1 MYMMSVNASLFIRVK
16 GIPPPPPAPPPPSPH
31 PLVRMTGKFLQFFVL
46 PFSQKSISLFCLTT
60 LLDVFRTYLM
70 HSSKYFCLHDL
81 NTSMLLQGFAE
92 ALTGVSFKR
101 TTKYIKETA
110 IRMLS

>member
-1 MYMMSVNASLFIRVK
+1 
-16 GIPPPPPAPPPPSPH
+16 
-31 PLVRMTGKFLQFFVL
+31 MTGKFLQFFVL

-81 NTSMLLQGFAE
+81 NTFMLLQGFAE

-101 TTKYIKETA
+101 TTKYVKETA
-110 IRMLS
+110 IRMISIKLEQSANTFAFRTGFSGEYYCF

>member
-1 MYMMSVNASLFIRVK
+1 MFMYMMSVNASLFIRVK
-16 GIPPPPPAPPPPSPH
+16 GIPPPH